1 MTRVGLRLRRMGVE
15 VQVCKLILVV
25 LYDLLTWFFYQTSA
39 PGDGVRFPKK
49 GDKLRMHYTG
59 TLKSNGTVFDSSYKR
74 GKPFEFTIGVGQVDL
89 ATSMNIPSLSV
100 LLKETKFRIFTN
112 SRLFEDGTRAS

>member
-1 MTRVGLRLRRMGVE
+1 MTRVGLCLRGMGVE

-100 LLKETKFRIFTN
+100 LL
-112 SRLFEDGTRAS
+112 